1 MSCPVWVCLEQV
13 HMHTNS
19 HSSRK
24 PLPSQHLL
32 SINEGLAGG
41 PCFGTPP
48 RLHSFKKRPWWSQ
61 ECFSFS
67 SREDNVETYT
77 VRCDRGLFSP
87 LSPPFYLIFSVFR
100 VMSPPHPPKKLG
112 VRRYATSVEERPK
125 NAFQMTFSWQVVRPL
140 ISLALFYS
148 SGHIGDRGNA
158 LSLSVLAFC
167 LSLSLRP
174 PVRKHPA
181 LVSPVPLFLLFRPS
195 IISYHLYVVFS
206 SPLFPPFFFLFFFT
220 YITHFLKAGWHAVE
234 GFHESTPVENW
245 AERGE
250 TQLERVTAV
259 DSAP

>member
-48 RLHSFKKRPWWSQ
+48 KLHSFKKRPWWSQ

-100 VMSPPHPPKKLG
+100 VMSSPPPPQKTRSQTLC
-112 VRRYATSVEERPK
+112 
-125 NAFQMTFSWQVVRPL
+125 
-140 ISLALFYS
+140 
-148 SGHIGDRGNA
+148 HI
-158 LSLSVLAFC
+158 C
-167 LSLSLRP
+167 
-174 PVRKHPA
+174 
-181 LVSPVPLFLLFRPS
+181 
-195 IISYHLYVVFS
+195 
-206 SPLFPPFFFLFFFT
+206 
-220 YITHFLKAGWHAVE
+220 
-234 GFHESTPVENW
+234 
-245 AERGE
+245 RGE
-250 TQLERVTAV
+250 TKKRFPDDIQLAGCPSSHLPRSFLFVWPHRGQRKRSIFIRPHFLSFSLSP
-259 DSAP
+259 SARQKASCSR